1 MKEMKFNVAARREK
15 VLRCDGIHA
24 LYFVLHVSNTGGR
37 PCAPGQFA
45 MLRLP
50 DSRGESFMLSR
61 PFSVMMDGGETQFL
75 VKIVGRGTRK
85 MSSLKQGDDIMVIHP
100 LGNPFPELGR
110 FKHPLLVAGG
120 TGVAPLLFLAHEE
133 SKAER
138 SRCVLYGARS
148 GDDLVLREL
157 LEPACSLGIATE
169 DGSEGTKGFVT
180 LLLEDEL
187 KNPAVDIILACGPTP
202 LLAKTA
208 KLSMDRGLECFVSV
222 ETIMGCGFG
231 ACLGCAVP
239 KTGGGYLYACKD
251 GPVLSARDIDWEK
264 FT

>member
-1 MKEMKFNVAARREK
+1 MEMKLTVAARKEK
-15 VLRCDGIHA
+15 VLRCDRIHP

-37 PCAPGQFA
+37 PCSPGQFA

-61 PFSVMMDGGETQFL
+61 PFSVMMDGRETQFL
-75 VKIVGRGTRK
+75 VKIVGRGTR
-85 MSSLKQGDDIMVIHP
+85 MMATLKKGEPIMVIHP

-120 TGVAPLLFLAHEE
+120 TGVAPLLFLAREE
-133 SKAER
+133 SKSER
-138 SRCVLYGARS
+138 PRCVLYGARS
-148 GDDLVLREL
+148 GDDLVLKKL
-157 LEPACSLGIATE
+157 LEPACTLSIATE
-169 DGSEGTKGFVT
+169 DGSEGTKGLVT
-180 LLLEDEL
+180 LLLEDAL
-187 KNPAVDIILACGPTP
+187 KNPAVDAVLACGPTP

-208 KLSMDRGLECFVSV
+208 KLGMDRGLSCFVSV
-222 ETIMGCGFG
+222 ETLMGCGFG

-239 KTGGGYLYACKD
+239 KTGGGYLYACRD
-251 GPVLSARDIDWEK
+251 GPVLNARDIDWGK